1 MEVSEFFFKLLII
14 LISAKF
20 FAEVFA
26 HLRLPSVLGEVIAG
40 ILAKLSTFSRTRG
53 IYDGAKP
60 VGCATILLATGY
72 ADALYSQKFSRL

>member
-40 ILAKLSTFSRTRG
+40 ILIGPSMLGFIQVDAHF
-53 IYDGAKP
+53 I
-60 VGCATILLATGY
+60 CLL
-72 ADALYSQKFSRL
+72 K